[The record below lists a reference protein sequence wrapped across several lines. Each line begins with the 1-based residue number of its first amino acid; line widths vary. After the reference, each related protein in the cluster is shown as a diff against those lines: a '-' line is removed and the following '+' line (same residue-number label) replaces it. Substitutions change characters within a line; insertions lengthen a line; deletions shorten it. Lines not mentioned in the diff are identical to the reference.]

1 MKKTVFTTVLYSIFA
16 AVAMAAGVLLCI
28 TLSGG
33 TDKSTRVWNLL
44 LSLPRPVT
52 VIAAVLLVTLD
63 VAAII
68 LAATLIV
75 SDIRTRTSRRA
86 LKKKKSKPRFSRLA
100 AIDAQKPA
108 AARYEKAERLDLLCE
123 RFRNFA
129 ASQMGLYYEKDV
141 IRAYIA
147 SLAVTRLTVM
157 QGISGTGKT
166 SLAYALGKFLGND
179 AVMVPVQPS
188 WKDRTDL
195 LGYYNEFTDSYTETE
210 LLCKLYEANTNDDV
224 YIAVLDEMN
233 IARVEYYFA
242 EFLSLLELPDPDSR
256 RIEVISD
263 TRVNDPKRFENGKML
278 IPRNVWFVGTANND
292 DSTLAISDK
301 VYDRAMVIEL
311 DRRAK
316 SFTAPRTKAVPVSR
330 TYLESL
336 FASARAEH
344 SLSSGMQSKIEE
356 FDRYLS
362 EHMQITFGNR
372 IMRQTEQFVP
382 VFIACGGTENAAVD
396 LIMSKKVLRKL
407 ETQNPVFVKSQA
419 EGLLAELDRV
429 FGAGAL
435 PLCASAIAR
444 YVSV

>member
-33 TDKSTRVWNLL
+33 TDKSTRVWNML

-129 ASQMGLYYEKDV
+129 ASQMGLYYDKDV

-242 EFLSLLELPDPDSR
+242 EFLSLLELPEGPARRVRVTADSR
-256 RIEVISD
+256 ESD
-263 TRVNDPKRFENGKML
+263 PVLFESGTL
-278 IPRNVWFVGTANND
+278 RLPGNVWFTGTCNND
-292 DSTLAISDK
+292 DSTLALSDK
-301 VYDRAMVIEL
+301 VFDRAFVIDLEH
-311 DRRAK
+311 RAK
-316 SFTAPRTKAVPVSR
+316 PFAAPPEQPAHVSASELIALFGEARR
-330 TYLESL
+330 TY
-336 FASARAEH
+336 
-344 SLSSGMQSKIEE
+344 SLSAPMREKIEALDEYLVRE
-356 FDRYLS
+356 FR
-362 EHMQITFGNR
+362 ITFGNR
-372 IMRQTEQFVP
+372 IMRQIEQFVP
-382 VFIACGGTENAAVD
+382 VFVSCGGIEDVAVD
-396 LIMSKKVLRKL
+396 MMICRKVLRKL
-407 ETQNPVFVKSQA
+407 ESRNPVFVRA
-419 EGLLAELDRV
+419 GADGLIRRLNEL
-429 FGAGAL
+429 FGADKMRE
-435 PLCASAIAR
+435 SKEYTAR
-444 YVSV
+444 FKEI

>member
-1 MKKTVFTTVLYSIFA
+1 MIDPIYTNITPALDIWSTLTSHKMLFLY
-16 AVAMAAGVLLCI
+16 
-28 TLSGG
+28 T
-33 TDKSTRVWNLL
+33 
-44 LSLPRPVT
+44 
-52 VIAAVLLVTLD
+52 AVLT
-63 VAAII
+63 AALII
-68 LAATLIV
+68 LMVLFIARTARAARER
-75 SDIRTRTSRRA
+75 DEE
-86 LKKKKSKPRFSRLA
+86 KKRITQKKRFSRLSEL
-100 AIDAQKPA
+100 DSRNPGENAQSYDDTVSLA
-108 AARYEKAERLDLLCE
+108 QLCE
-123 RFRNFA
+123 RFRDF
-129 ASQMGLYYEKDV
+129 SSGELGLYYDIDV
-141 IRAYIA
+141 MRAFVS
-147 SLAVTRLTVM
+147 SLSVTRLVIM

-166 SLAYALGKFLGND
+166 SLAYAFGKFIGTD
-179 AVMVPVQPS
+179 AVIVPVQPS
-188 WKDRTDL
+188 WKDRSDL
-195 LGYYNEFTDSYTETE
+195 LGYYNEFTGVFTETE
-210 LLCKLYEANTNDDV
+210 LLYRLYEAAGNDNV
-224 YIAVLDEMN
+224 CVLVLDEMN

-311 DRRAK
+311 DCRAK

-444 YVSV
+444 YVSA